1 MGKIKYYLGVRKG
14 AKMTEILTGRNVYET
29 PTVDVSPISRADVI
43 TTSGEVEPPRLPDY
57 TGDEWD
63 PFRL

>member
-1 MGKIKYYLGVRKG
+1 
-14 AKMTEILTGRNVYET
+14 MTEILTGRNVYET
-29 PTVDVSPISRADVI
+29 PAVDVSPISRADVI

-63 PFRL
+63 PFFG